1 MIYRITVLSALIS
14 LLIAQGCSRNNS
26 TGGEV
31 PVDDTSL
38 TLKGSIEDGDGE
50 IVILEEMGARE
61 FIPLDTVAC
70 DEKGTFEFSL
80 SPSSAAFYVLR
91 YGQSGYVTLLMEPGE
106 NIEFS
111 GNIDKLQSYVVK
123 GSPGSRL
130 LQDLASEHKATL
142 NSLAEV
148 TRNNMEYA
156 SSPDYTA
163 MKQIFDHQFDS
174 ITSRFRE
181 YSLGYI
187 ADNAGSMAILVA
199 LYNLYGQG
207 LPVFHPETDL
217 QVYQY
222 VDSALMSRYSGFEAV
237 QLLHAQ
243 VVAAEQLIEN
253 QQQVEQVQV
262 GEIAPDFV
270 SSRPDGTP
278 LALSDLKGR
287 YVLLSFWAGWSHLS
301 REENPPMQK
310 AYEVFGDSGFRILQ
324 VSLDNDRQVWMEAI
338 HEERLP
344 WDHVSDLKRW
354 DTPVADLYHVEKI
367 PFNVL
372 IDPSGRVLATNLFG
386 EQLMDKLEI
395 IFSQ

>member
-1 MIYRITVLSALIS
+1 MISRITILALLIS
-14 LLIAQGCSRNNS
+14 LLISPCCIRNSSTGVEVESPNNS
-26 TGGEV
+26 L
-31 PVDDTSL
+31 SL
-38 TLKGSIEDGDGE
+38 NGNIEDGAGE
-50 IVILEEMGARE
+50 VVILEEMGARE
-61 FIPLDTVAC
+61 FIPLDTVVC
-70 DEKGTFEFSL
+70 DEKGNFEISL
-80 SPSSAAFYVLR
+80 SPTSVAFYVLR

-106 NIEFS
+106 NIKFS
-111 GNIDKLQSYVVK
+111 GNIDKLQSYSVK
-123 GSPGSRL
+123 GSAGSVL
-130 LQDLASEHKATL
+130 LQDLAMEHKATL

-148 TRNNMEYA
+148 TRKNMEYA

-163 MKQIFDHQFDS
+163 KKQVFDHQFDS
-174 ITSRFRE
+174 ITTRFRE
-181 YSLGYI
+181 YSLAYI
-187 ADNAGSMAILVA
+187 SDNSGSMAILIA

-222 VDSALMSRYSGFEAV
+222 VDSALMSQYSEFEAV

-243 VVAAEQLIEN
+243 VAAAIQMTGD
-253 QQQVEQVQV
+253 QPQVEQLQA

-270 SSRPDGTP
+270 SSRPDGSP

-301 REENPPMQK
+301 REENPSMLE
-310 AYEVFGDSGFRILQ
+310 AYEVFGDRGFQILQ
-324 VSLDNDRQVWMEAI
+324 VSLDNDRREWTDAI
-338 HEERLP
+338 SKDRLN

-386 EQLMDKLEI
+386 TQLMNKLEN

>member
-1 MIYRITVLSALIS
+1 MSQDTIYSKKLPSIPPFEFNENVAGVFNDMIHRSVPLYRETVKRQ
-14 LLIAQGCSRNNS
+14 AQLAARFYKETTAVIDLGCSNGNFGMRLLN
-26 TGGEV
+26 
-31 PVDDTSL
+31 
-38 TLKGSIEDGDGE
+38 
-50 IVILEEMGARE
+50 EMGKR
-61 FIPLDTVAC
+61 PLRMVAV
-70 DEKGTFEFSL
+70 DNSAPML
-80 SPSSAAFYVLR
+80 SIYQ
-91 YGQSGYVTLLMEPGE
+91 GLLDNHPAGE
-106 NIEFS
+106 QIELVQANI
-111 GNIDKLQSYVVK
+111 
-123 GSPGSRL
+123 
-130 LQDLASEHKATL
+130 QDLAMEHKATL

-148 TRNNMEYA
+148 TRKNMEYA

-163 MKQIFDHQFDS
+163 KKQVFDHQFDS
-174 ITSRFRE
+174 ITTRFRE
-181 YSLGYI
+181 YSLAYI
-187 ADNAGSMAILVA
+187 SDNSGSMAILIA

-222 VDSALMSRYSGFEAV
+222 VDSALMSQYSEFETV

-243 VVAAEQLIEN
+243 VAAAIQMTGD
-253 QQQVEQVQV
+253 QPQVEQLQA

-270 SSRPDGTP
+270 SSRPDGSP

-301 REENPPMQK
+301 REENPSMLE
-310 AYEVFGDSGFRILQ
+310 AYEVFGDRGFQILQ
-324 VSLDNDRQVWMEAI
+324 VSLDNDRREWTDAI
-338 HEERLP
+338 SKDRLN

-386 EQLMDKLEI
+386 TQLMNKLEN